1 MDNKTATAIP
11 TDIFNKIVSYLLE
24 EGWRITKEYSP
35 EVFDKGIDFDFYEL
49 KKDNEVIQM
58 AWENWLEGE
67 LLASLPVLDWLSQK
81 MDYSFQFG
89 ASEHFEN
96 GKFKQEN
103 SPLIII
109 K

>member
-1 MDNKTATAIP
+1 
-11 TDIFNKIVSYLLE
+11 
-24 EGWRITKEYSP
+24 
-35 EVFDKGIDFDFYEL
+35 
-49 KKDNEVIQM
+49 M
-58 AWENWLEGE
+58 AWDNWFEGE
-67 LLASLPVLDWLSQK
+67 LLVSLPVLDWLSQK
-81 MDYSFQFG
+81 MDYLFQFG